1 MTGNQSGWTR
11 AYDRVHRLCEIWAL
25 VGGLV
30 LLAVV
35 LVNAYSICADIIA
48 NKPFPGDF
56 EITEVGVAIAVFCF
70 LPYCQITGSNVSADI
85 FTSNAGT
92 LQITLMSLFAGLI
105 AVAFSSLLLWR
116 MSEGLASYLE
126 YEEVTGILSF
136 PLWIGFI
143 PCLFSLCLLV
153 MASVMTVVDLYGTR
167 RRA

>member
-1 MTGNQSGWTR
+1 MAENQSGWAR
-11 AYDRVHRLCEIWAL
+11 AYDRVHRICEIWAL
-25 VGGLV
+25 IGGLT
-30 LLAVV
+30 LLSVV

-85 FTSNAGT
+85 FTAKAGKS
-92 LQITLMSLFAGLI
+92 QIILMNLFSGIIALGFSL
-105 AVAFSSLLLWR
+105 LLLWR

-126 YEEVTGILSF
+126 YEEVTGILGF

-143 PCLFSLCLLV
+143 PSLFSLGLLV
-153 MASVMTVVDLYGTR
+153 IATFMTIVDLYGTR

>member
-1 MTGNQSGWTR
+1 MAGNQSGWAR
-11 AYDRVHRLCEIWAL
+11 VYDRVHRICEIWAL
-25 VGGLV
+25 IGGLT

-56 EITEVGVAIAVFCF
+56 EITEVGVAIAIFCF

-85 FTSNAGT
+85 FTANAGKS
-92 LQITLMSLFAGLI
+92 QIVLMSLFSGII
-105 AVAFSSLLLWR
+105 ALGFSSLLLWR
-116 MSEGLASYLE
+116 MSEGIASYLE
-126 YEEVTGILSF
+126 YEEVTGILGF

-143 PCLFSLCLLV
+143 PCLLSLGLLV
-153 MASVMTVVDLYGTR
+153 IASFMTIVDLYGTR